1 MQGNKNQRRTAMP
14 KTFEKTLRAI
24 ELFANLP
31 PDEIASRETRC
42 KWGHY
47 APGEQILDRDTIANA
62 TRGREV
68 MPLERIVDMAVSR
81 LRQRLRDTGKS
92 PRLIRTV
99 RGSGYLLATQVT
111 PHHESAH

>member
-1 MQGNKNQRRTAMP
+1 
-14 KTFEKTLRAI
+14 
-24 ELFANLP
+24 
-31 PDEIASRETRC
+31 
-42 KWGHY
+42 
-47 APGEQILDRDTIANA
+47 
-62 TRGREV
+62 

>member
-1 MQGNKNQRRTAMP
+1 
-14 KTFEKTLRAI
+14 
-24 ELFANLP
+24 
-31 PDEIASRETRC
+31 
-42 KWGHY
+42 
-47 APGEQILDRDTIANA
+47 
-62 TRGREV
+62 

-99 RGSGYLLATQVT
+99 RGCGSLLATQVT

>member
-1 MQGNKNQRRTAMP
+1 
-14 KTFEKTLRAI
+14 
-24 ELFANLP
+24 
-31 PDEIASRETRC
+31 
-42 KWGHY
+42 
-47 APGEQILDRDTIANA
+47 ANA

-99 RGSGYLLATQVT
+99 RGCGYLLATQVT